1 MKRVLILSAAV
12 LFCGV
17 PLRAQVTKQVEV
29 TKTYVPEVSKA
40 VKLPIVPDMTDTV
53 RLRPEIAYT
62 VTPSALATNLST
74 EPFRPATV
82 SYWEFDRPR
91 PLYLKVGAGAP
102 LNSVLDLYASTQN
115 PGTGYVVGY
124 LNHTGD
130 WADIRNDF
138 GVRPTSWRMHN
149 RMGAAAGKYLG
160 RRLLEGKLDLTNRVY
175 HNYGFDGAEALCT
188 RYGNDGAASYYPF
201 TKVSNDRQHYDDA
214 MLHVRIGDD
223 FTDLSRFNFNVELRG
238 GYFLNV
244 LQMQPVTMT
253 GESIETVIMNCRA
266 AAVSDWPGRSVC
278 TSSSSKPIST
288 VHGAIC
294 SVTVRHSCFSD
305 CITPTGTINS
315 AGLSGWI
322 MCATERSRRRSSE
335 AISPILTRCTR
346 NRRPNM
352 RTGSSLPLRS
362 PTIRPTASSCFMP
375 S

>member
-53 RLRPEIAYT
+53 RLRPEIDYT

-82 SYWEFDRPR
+82 TYWEFDRPR

-175 HNYGFDGAEALCT
+175 HNYGFDGRRRC
-188 RYGNDGAASYYPF
+188 
-201 TKVSNDRQHYDDA
+201 
-214 MLHVRIGDD
+214 
-223 FTDLSRFNFNVELRG
+223 
-238 GYFLNV
+238 V
-244 LQMQPVTMT
+244 LVTGT
-253 GESIETVIMNCRA
+253 
-266 AAVSDWPGRSVC
+266 
-278 TSSSSKPIST
+278 
-288 VHGAIC
+288 
-294 SVTVRHSCFSD
+294 TVRRLIIPSPRCPTIGS
-305 CITPTGTINS
+305 ITTTPCS
-315 AGLSGWI
+315 
-322 MCATERSRRRSSE
+322 MCASAT
-335 AISPILTRCTR
+335 ISPT
-346 NRRPNM
+346 
-352 RTGSSLPLRS
+352 
-362 PTIRPTASSCFMP
+362 
-375 S
+375 

>member
-29 TKTYVPEVSKA
+29 TKVYVPEVSKA

-53 RLRPEIAYT
+53 RLRPEIDYT

-74 EPFRPATV
+74 EPFRPASVT
-82 SYWEFDRPR
+82 YWEFNRPR

-115 PGTGYVVGY
+115 PGTGYAVGY

-130 WADIRNDF
+130 WAEIRNDF
-138 GVRPTSWRMHN
+138 GVRPVSWRMHN

-244 LQMQPVTMT
+244 LQMQPVYY
-253 GESIETVIMNCRA
+253 
-266 AAVSDWPGRSVC
+266 DWGVDRDRY
-278 TSSSSKPIST
+278 
-288 VHGAIC
+288 HE
-294 SVTVRHSCFSD
+294 
-305 CITPTGTINS
+305 
-315 AGLSGWI
+315 LSGGGGIRLARAFGLHEFEFKADFDGAW
-322 MCATERSRRRSSE
+322 
-335 AISPILTRCTR
+335 R
-346 NRRPNM
+346 NM
-352 RTGSSLPLRS
+352 LGYGSTQLLFGLHYAYRHDKLRWSVGLDYVRDGAEQELSL
-362 PTIRPTASSCFMP
+362 IHI
-375 S
+375 

>member
-1 MKRVLILSAAV
+1 MKRVLILSAAL

-53 RLRPEIAYT
+53 RLRPEIDYT

-74 EPFRPATV
+74 EPFRPASVT
-82 SYWEFDRPR
+82 YWEFNRPR

-115 PGTGYVVGY
+115 PGTGYAVGY

-130 WADIRNDF
+130 WAEIRNDF
-138 GVRPTSWRMHN
+138 GVRPVSWRMHN

-244 LQMQPVTMT
+244 
-253 GESIETVIMNCRA
+253 
-266 AAVSDWPGRSVC
+266 
-278 TSSSSKPIST
+278 
-288 VHGAIC
+288 
-294 SVTVRHSCFSD
+294 
-305 CITPTGTINS
+305 
-315 AGLSGWI
+315 
-322 MCATERSRRRSSE
+322 
-335 AISPILTRCTR
+335 
-346 NRRPNM
+346 
-352 RTGSSLPLRS
+352 
-362 PTIRPTASSCFMP
+362 
-375 S
+375 